1 MIADQ
6 VMPPKVF
13 DIITPSAV
21 AQNNVATA
29 RDEPQPMGQMQLQGA
44 CGYRPKVDDCE
55 DLNRENGHIQHA
67 QESDLQPNQEANAM
81 HNELQKNESNAD
93 FH

>member
-21 AQNNVATA
+21 AQNNVAPT

-44 CGYRPKVDDCE
+44 CGYRPKVDDGE
-55 DLNRENGHIQHA
+55 DIIQENGHIYRA
-67 QESDLQPNQEANAM
+67 QDSDLQPNQEANAM
-81 HNELQKNESNAD
+81 HNELQRNESNVD